1 MTAVSQTIDLPGGRI
16 AWLES
21 GEGPPLLLVHGIG
34 GEAGAWTHQ
43 LGSLSAGRRVL
54 AWDAPGYGGSAPL
67 AGSGHVDRLLEWL
80 DALKITRLDAV
91 GHSLGAI
98 FLALLARAR
107 PGLLRRVVLLH
118 PMAGMGALP
127 AEEREALRLARIEE
141 LRELGPDGFAALRGG
156 AILGRAASDTARARA
171 IAVMAAVPAAGYLA
185 AWEALVAADI
195 MPLLPALS
203 GPALVISGE
212 DDKGSPP
219 ELGRRI
225 AAALPR
231 AGFFLMP
238 GVGHYAPIEAPAAL
252 DELLLAFL
260 NEDTP

>member
-1 MTAVSQTIDLPGGRI
+1 MTATRRALDLPGGRI

-34 GEAGAWTHQ
+34 GDAAAWTHQ

-54 AWDAPGYGGSAPL
+54 AWDAPGYGGSAPPGE
-67 AGSGHVDRLLEWL
+67 AGHAARLLEWL
-80 DALKITRLDAV
+80 DALGIKRLDAV

-98 FLALLARAR
+98 FLAQLARAR

-127 AEEREALRLARIEE
+127 AMERESLRAARIAE
-141 LRELGPDGFAALRGG
+141 LAELGPEGFAALRGA
-156 AILGRAASDTARARA
+156 AILGRAASDSARARA
-171 IAVMAAVPAAGYLA
+171 VAVMAGIPPAAYLA

-195 MPLLPALS
+195 FPLLPALS
-203 GPALVISGE
+203 GPVLVVSGE

-225 AAALPR
+225 TAALPR
-231 AGFFLMP
+231 GGFFLMP